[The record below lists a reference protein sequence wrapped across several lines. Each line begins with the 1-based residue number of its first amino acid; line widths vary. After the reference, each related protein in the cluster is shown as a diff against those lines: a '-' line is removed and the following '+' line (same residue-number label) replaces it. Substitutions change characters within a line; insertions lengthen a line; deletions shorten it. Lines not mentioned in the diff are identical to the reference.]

1 MLIYGVELT
10 FLTKINLKLLNMA
23 QLKKLTN
30 FLESFDDDLKEEIYN
45 REEKASDQIDKW
57 SAWEESEKGTEYIY
71 KTESLDELRDKI
83 FEVIEQAEKII
94 NKDYY

>member
-1 MLIYGVELT
+1 
-10 FLTKINLKLLNMA
+10 MA

-30 FLESFDDDLKEEIYN
+30 FLESFDNDLKEEIYN

-57 SAWEESEKGTEYIY
+57 SGWEESEKGTEYIY